1 MSLNQP
7 QTLIRTNVAEGSF
20 VFQFDDIGV
29 TSAYPNR
36 MLAFTLILDQRGML
50 IRIARDYPSND
61 NVEELQRAIWS
72 LVKRE

>member
-36 MLAFTLILDQRGML
+36 MLAFTLILDQRGN
-50 IRIARDYPSND
+50 ADQDS
-61 NVEELQRAIWS
+61 QR
-72 LVKRE
+72 